1 MQNARPANEQAGDIM
16 RQETKAGRPDKT
28 VITYGTFD
36 LLHVGHV
43 RLLRRIAE
51 LGQRVIVGCST
62 DEFNAL
68 KGKKTIVPYED
79 RVEMLLACRHV
90 DAVFAEECW
99 EQKPGDIAEHGADLF
114 VMGSDWAG
122 RFNDLTACCDVL
134 YLPRTPDV
142 SSTQI
147 KQDIQAAPGVQR
159 AGLKL
164 VKG

>member
-1 MQNARPANEQAGDIM
+1 MCKARPANEQAGDRM
-16 RQETKAGRPDKT
+16 RQETKAERPDKT

-51 LGQRVIVGCST
+51 LGRRVIVGCST

-68 KGKKTIVPYED
+68 KGKKTIMPYED

-99 EQKPGDIAEHGADLF
+99 EQKPADIAAHGADLF

-122 RFNDLTACCDVL
+122 KFDDLTACCDVL

-147 KQDIQAAPGVQR
+147 KQEIQAAPGLR
-159 AGLKL
+159 KAALKL

>member
-1 MQNARPANEQAGDIM
+1 MM
-16 RQETKAGRPDKT
+16 RQKTGAGRPDKT

-51 LGQRVIVGCST
+51 LGRQVIVGCST

-90 DAVFAEECW
+90 DAVFPEECW
-99 EQKPGDIAEHGADLF
+99 EQKPGDIRVYGADMF

-122 RFNDLTACCDVL
+122 RFDDLTEHCEVL

-147 KQDIQAAPGVQR
+147 KQDIQTSPQARKAALSLIKGC
-159 AGLKL
+159 AG
-164 VKG
+164 